1 MAIVRDRELLG
12 EKGEVP
18 ISLMVKCLAEH
29 QKGIE
34 RLNRLE
40 KYYNGEHI
48 IMSRSRSQDL
58 PNNKLVCN
66 HAEYITDMATGYF
79 IGNKISYKGSNVDG
93 IMERFKINNIHA
105 VDTNICKSL
114 SIFGAGYELI
124 YMSNDE
130 SPVIQSVYLDPRKT
144 MLVVDNTVER
154 NPMFAVYY
162 SEKIK
167 DDGQTDG
174 YYVNLYTDKQE
185 IRYYMKDITS
195 TNTTELEAHEHF
207 FGEVP
212 VIEYLNKSNA
222 QGDFEGVIS
231 LIDAYNLLQSD
242 RTNDKEQQVDS
253 LLVLKGTS
261 MGDDYDEASKNAK
274 MLKEQ
279 KMLELPTDGNAA
291 WLSKALNETEV
302 EVLKNAIKN
311 DIHEISKIPCLTDEN
326 IASNASAV
334 AMKYKLLGLEQ
345 LAKIKEGYYFMGLRK
360 RLRLYAK
367 ILNIKSKNPDQFISD
382 IEVIMVRSLPVN
394 ELEVAQLV
402 SMLDGQVSH
411 ETRIS
416 LLPFV
421 SDVSSE
427 LEKVALEKNDE
438 VEKQRRMMGYD
449 IPIIPTDENDE
460 HTEEKEDVS
469 NEE

>member
-311 DIHEISKIPCLTDEN
+311 DIHEFSKIPCLTDEN
-326 IASNASAV
+326 FASNASGV

-382 IEVIMVRSLPVN
+382 IEVIMVRSSPVN

>member
-311 DIHEISKIPCLTDEN
+311 DIHEFSKIPCLTDEN
-326 IASNASAV
+326 FASNASGV